1 MEESEMKWMETI
13 RVQSATRQEETT
25 RVELAFLRSEIMK
38 GIDYLGVEDVI
49 ALSHAAIPGCF
60 ALMLFW
66 DTNDPQSKGS
76 LLGMSLAQ
84 SLKTFGLVDHAVW
97 IENDR

>member
-1 MEESEMKWMETI
+1 MKWMETI
-13 RVQSATRQEETT
+13 RVQSAPCKEQTALM
-25 RVELAFLRSEIMK
+25 ELTFLRDEIVK
-38 GIDYLGVEDVI
+38 GIGYRGVEDVI
-49 ALSHAAIPGCF
+49 ALSHASIPGCF

-84 SLKTFGLVDHAVW
+84 SLKTLGLVDHAVW
-97 IENDR
+97 IENDE